1 MASEKLATKDLLL
14 ADSALSSF
22 SSLNNALA
30 SSYSFVVSCLS
41 VNLWV
46 RGSFVGMSDGQCYIS
61 VELNVP
67 FVAPLHFTMVL
78 CDMFEFAKGC
88 LHRNM

>member
-1 MASEKLATKDLLL
+1 MKNW
-14 ADSALSSF
+14 ALKICFWQIVLYLVF
-22 SSLNNALA
+22 SSLNNAVA
-30 SSYSFVVSCLS
+30 SSYSFAVSCLS

-46 RGSFVGMSDGQCYIS
+46 RGSFVGMSAGQCDIS

-78 CDMFEFAKGC
+78 CDMFEFAQAC